1 MNRWAFSPPGS
12 WSGGT
17 GSDNDYRCSGK
28 ILDIPEGVC
37 YNTREVK
44 EFALTGEAAMDALE
58 MTLLYDFYGG
68 MLTEKQRE
76 CFDMRYNQ
84 DLSLGEIAQALGV
97 SRQAVCDNLARTE
110 ALLRRMEENIGCVG
124 RSLRTRKAVSALR
137 ETAARLAGYPDPAV
151 SALAGTIA
159 SAAHDLEE

>member
-1 MNRWAFSPPGS
+1 M
-12 WSGGT
+12 
-17 GSDNDYRCSGK
+17 
-28 ILDIPEGVC
+28 
-37 YNTREVK
+37 
-44 EFALTGEAAMDALE
+44 TGEAAMDALE

-110 ALLRRMEENIGCVG
+110 ALLRRMEEN
-124 RSLRTRKAVSALR
+124 
-137 ETAARLAGYPDPAV
+137 
-151 SALAGTIA
+151 
-159 SAAHDLEE
+159 SAAWAEACGQEKRFPPCGRRRPDWPGIPIPPFPHWPGRLHRPPMILRSKQWHLKA